1 MRRIN
6 ELEER
11 VSKLEYGNILTP
23 PHKMEYYYSPL
34 LSDTQKKQL
43 IDELHQLAI
52 ETMKNREP
60 QSLAVLPDILA
71 YLLEK
76 KG

>member
-11 VSKLEYGNILTP
+11 VSRLEYRNILTL
-23 PHKMEYYYSPL
+23 PHKMEYYYRPL

-43 IDELHQLAI
+43 IDELHQFAI
-52 ETMKNREP
+52 ETIKNREP

-71 YLLEK
+71 YLLVK